1 MRVKLCLPGK
11 LHIPHRLRQA
21 ITTRVYSR
29 FDWFMTYSMDN
40 LLPRR
45 YVASSADGDVEEHF
59 RTLGKSGFI
68 RVGQEVCSHFDTTLM
83 YATLVIFGIELSLH
97 IEDVQ
102 EDDCRPVF
110 GDSLE
115 IRRRPSFLPPPREGY
130 SYH

>member
-1 MRVKLCLPGK
+1 MRVKLRLPGK

-29 FDWFMTYSMDN
+29 FDRFMTYTMDN
-40 LLPRR
+40 LLPRH
-45 YVASSADGDVEEHF
+45 YSSASQHGEVEEQF

-68 RVGQEVCSHFDTTLM
+68 KVGLEVCSHFDTALM
-83 YATLVIFGIELSLH
+83 YVTLVIFGIEFSLH
-97 IEDVQ
+97 IEDIQ

-115 IRRRPSFLPPPREGY
+115 VKRRPPFLPPPREGY